1 MEVLKGYIKTKGKKP
16 IEPYRNKTS
25 FYNYDY
31 IRKTGGDFAGIL
43 ANGMVQIDVDDEEE
57 AKLVKQMVE
66 ESGLKCPILKTDRGI
81 HFYFR
86 NTEVKKKQTKL
97 MTPIGVTVDVAV
109 GEQNAPVPIKVFG
122 ETRRWLN
129 KIETVEETDFLP
141 DWLRPLKKDTIP
153 DFKSLEEG
161 DGRNQ
166 ALFNY
171 ILTLQSEGFSKDSIK
186 DIVHMINQYV
196 LKTPL
201 DDKEVNTILR
211 DEAFLKETFYIKSKF
226 LHDRF
231 AKFLVKEEHIIKINS
246 QLHIY
251 QDGIYTS
258 NTLAIEAAMI
268 KHLPELTKSKRN
280 EVLNYLE
287 IISKESRPSYEDFGL
302 LAFKNGVYNIG
313 NNSFKDHSPEHVITN
328 CIPWDYNPAA
338 YFHLTDTVLNNISC
352 HDTEI
357 RWLLEELIGYTFY
370 RRSEMGK
377 AFILTGDKLNGKST
391 FLDMITTLIGA
402 SNIAALDLKEL
413 GERFKT
419 AELFGKLANIGDDIG
434 DEFIADPSIFK
445 KLVTGDRVNAEK
457 KGKDPF
463 DFNNYAKL
471 LFSANNIPRVKDKTG
486 AVQRRLLIIPF
497 NARFSPDDPDFKP
510 HIKYDLRSR
519 ESMEYLVLL
528 GIEGLKRVLNNRSF
542 TRSSKVEKELK
553 EYEKTNNPIIGF
565 YEDYG
570 TEIENQPTAE
580 VYKNYLEY
588 CIHNNFQPISHIE
601 FSRQINKRFDFKII
615 DKKISGKKYRI
626 FERSGQS
633 HIGTG

>member
-1 MEVLKGYIKTKGKKP
+1 MEFLKGYIKTKGKKP

-25 FYNYDY
+25 FYSYDH
-31 IRKTGGDFAGIL
+31 IRKLNADFAGIL
-43 ANGMVQIDVDDEEE
+43 QDGMVQIDIDDEEE
-57 AKLVKQMVE
+57 AKLVKQIITE
-66 ESGLKCPILKTDRGI
+66 LDIKCPVLKTDRGN

-97 MTPIGVTVDVAV
+97 ITPIGVIVDVAV

-122 ETRRWLN
+122 KTRRWLN

-141 DWLRPLKKDTIP
+141 DWLRPLKKNNIP

-166 ALFNY
+166 TLFNY
-171 ILTLQSEGFSKDSIK
+171 ILTLQSEGFSKESIK
-186 DIVHMINQYV
+186 DIIHIINQYV
-196 LKTPL
+196 LKAPL
-201 DDKEVNTILR
+201 DDKEVDTILR
-211 DEAFLKETFYIKSKF
+211 DEAFLKQTFYIKSKF

-231 AKFLVKEEHIIKINS
+231 AKFLVSEEHIIKINS

-251 QDGIYTS
+251 QKGIYTS
-258 NTLAIEAAMI
+258 NLLAIEGSMI

-280 EVLNYLE
+280 ETMHYLE
-287 IISKESRPSYEDFGL
+287 LIAKEVRPSYEDFSL
-302 LAFKNGVYNIG
+302 LAFKNGVYNLTDD
-313 NNSFKDHSPEHVITN
+313 SFNDHSPDHIITN

-338 YFHLTDTVLNNISC
+338 YFELTDTVLNNISC
-352 HDTEI
+352 NDTEI
-357 RWLLEELIGYTFY
+357 RSLLEELIGYTFY

-377 AFILTGDKLNGKST
+377 AFILTGEKLNGKST
-391 FLDMITTLIGA
+391 FLDMITMLIG
-402 SNIAALDLKEL
+402 SHNISALDLKDL

-419 AELFGKLANIGDDIG
+419 AELFGKMANIGDDIG

-497 NARFSPDDPDFKP
+497 NARFSPDSPDFKP
-510 HIKYDLRSR
+510 HIKQLRCIKSTWSIAFTITSSHLVTLSFPGRLIEDLIIESLIRKLMVRNTGYLRGMTRPIWVKVMSNMSSR
-519 ESMEYLVLL
+519 
-528 GIEGLKRVLNNRSF
+528 F
-542 TRSSKVEKELK
+542 
-553 EYEKTNNPIIGF
+553 
-565 YEDYG
+565 
-570 TEIENQPTAE
+570 
-580 VYKNYLEY
+580 
-588 CIHNNFQPISHIE
+588 
-601 FSRQINKRFDFKII
+601 
-615 DKKISGKKYRI
+615 
-626 FERSGQS
+626 
-633 HIGTG
+633 

>member
-1 MEVLKGYIKTKGKKP
+1 
-16 IEPYRNKTS
+16 
-25 FYNYDY
+25 
-31 IRKTGGDFAGIL
+31 
-43 ANGMVQIDVDDEEE
+43 
-57 AKLVKQMVE
+57 
-66 ESGLKCPILKTDRGI
+66 
-81 HFYFR
+81 
-86 NTEVKKKQTKL
+86 
-97 MTPIGVTVDVAV
+97 
-109 GEQNAPVPIKVFG
+109 
-122 ETRRWLN
+122 
-129 KIETVEETDFLP
+129 
-141 DWLRPLKKDTIP
+141 
-153 DFKSLEEG
+153 
-161 DGRNQ
+161 
-166 ALFNY
+166 
-171 ILTLQSEGFSKDSIK
+171 
-186 DIVHMINQYV
+186 
-196 LKTPL
+196 
-201 DDKEVNTILR
+201 
-211 DEAFLKETFYIKSKF
+211 
-226 LHDRF
+226 
-231 AKFLVKEEHIIKINS
+231 
-246 QLHIY
+246 
-251 QDGIYTS
+251 
-258 NTLAIEAAMI
+258 
-268 KHLPELTKSKRN
+268 
-280 EVLNYLE
+280 
-287 IISKESRPSYEDFGL
+287 
-302 LAFKNGVYNIG
+302 
-313 NNSFKDHSPEHVITN
+313 
-328 CIPWDYNPAA
+328 
-338 YFHLTDTVLNNISC
+338 
-352 HDTEI
+352 
-357 RWLLEELIGYTFY
+357 
-370 RRSEMGK
+370 MGK

-588 CIHNNFQPISHIE
+588 CIHNNFQPLSHIE